1 MAENKSFLGEIGA
14 SALQGLRNGVY
25 DKIDKEVYYER
36 IDGIKKA
43 IAAMVEAKVKDDMII
58 RMLQKYWDLR
68 LSEAI
73 EFLEEQK
80 MDKK

>member
-14 SALQGLRNGVY
+14 SALQGLRNGIY

-43 IAAMVEAKVKDDMII
+43 KDV
-58 RMLQKYWDLR
+58 
-68 LSEAI
+68 
-73 EFLEEQK
+73 F
-80 MDKK
+80 